1 MSSERGTVTTK
12 GMDTGMWWWLG
23 LRLREGGLTRES
35 GMSGWGNQQKLQL
48 EEVALEFSGNE
59 GRLRF

>member
-1 MSSERGTVTTK
+1 MTTK